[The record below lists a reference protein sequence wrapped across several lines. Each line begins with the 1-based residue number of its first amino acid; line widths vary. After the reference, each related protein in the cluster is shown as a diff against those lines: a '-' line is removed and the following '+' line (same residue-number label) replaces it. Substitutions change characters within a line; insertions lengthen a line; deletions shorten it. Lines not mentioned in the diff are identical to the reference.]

1 MIKKIARDVSEK
13 LNATPSRDFDG
24 MVGLEA
30 HLRKMQALLD
40 LDYDGVKMVGITGPA
55 GIGKTTI
62 ARALNSLLSDR
73 FQLTCF
79 MDNLKGSYYSGL
91 DGYGLKLR
99 LQEKFLSNI
108 LNQNGMTLCHLG
120 VMKERLCDKRVFII
134 LDDVDNVKQLEALA
148 DETTWFGNGS
158 RIVVTTENKELLW
171 EHGINNIY
179 HMGFPSDEEA
189 LEILCRYCFRKKHLY
204 HDFEKLVPR
213 VTKLCGNLPLGLSVV
228 GSSLRGKKED
238 VIIRL
243 ETIIDRDIEDVLRV
257 GYGSLD
263 ENEQTLFLHIAVFF
277 NYKDSDLVKTMFAD
291 SDVDVKQGLKILVN
305 RSLIEITTHG
315 EIIVMH
321 RLLQQVGKKA
331 IHKQEPWKRR
341 ILIDA
346 PEICDV
352 VEHAKGTR
360 NVVGIS
366 FDISSIREVSI
377 SQKAFKRL
385 LDLRF
390 LRVYKRKYDGNARMH
405 IPGEMEFPCC
415 VRLLDWEAYPT
426 KSLPPSFHPE
436 YLVELHMPNSQLE
449 KLWEGTQ
456 PLPNLKK
463 MDLSGSFHLKELPNL
478 SNGTSVELL
487 DLRCCESLVEIPS
500 SCSDLHKL
508 QKLWVTGCVNLQAIP
523 VHMNLASLEEVFMGG
538 CSRLRNKPVMSTNIR
553 QLYIS
558 ETAVEDVPASI
569 KRFSR
574 LMSLDL
580 SCSGKLKGVTHLP
593 TSLTQL
599 DLRYSEI
606 ERIPECFKA
615 LHQLQNLFLSG
626 CRRLALLPEL
636 PASLMLLMTDD
647 CESLEIISCPLKTPN
662 TRLKI
667 TNCFKLDRQSRR
679 AVIKQSF
686 ILGAALLPG
695 RQVPAEFDHRGRGN
709 VLTIRPDG
717 SPYMGFVVCLAISS
731 NRRDYSFSQLLCRHI
746 IAQDNLDPVE
756 NLVYVGIGD
765 VFRCRTEH
773 LFIFGSGLLDFYPSE
788 VSREIVFEFS
798 SSSHDFNIIE
808 CGARILSIQ
817 GSDESSLNQV
827 FEDHLEIEPT
837 VASDS
842 TNEVENL
849 EGDKQ
854 IGCWSWL
861 FPCFDFDLSHFVRHV
876 GSLVSGR
883 RR

>member
-1 MIKKIARDVSEK
+1 
-13 LNATPSRDFDG
+13 
-24 MVGLEA
+24 
-30 HLRKMQALLD
+30 
-40 LDYDGVKMVGITGPA
+40 
-55 GIGKTTI
+55 
-62 ARALNSLLSDR
+62 
-73 FQLTCF
+73 
-79 MDNLKGSYYSGL
+79 
-91 DGYGLKLR
+91 
-99 LQEKFLSNI
+99 
-108 LNQNGMTLCHLG
+108 
-120 VMKERLCDKRVFII
+120 
-134 LDDVDNVKQLEALA
+134 
-148 DETTWFGNGS
+148 
-158 RIVVTTENKELLW
+158 
-171 EHGINNIY
+171 
-179 HMGFPSDEEA
+179 
-189 LEILCRYCFRKKHLY
+189 
-204 HDFEKLVPR
+204 
-213 VTKLCGNLPLGLSVV
+213 
-228 GSSLRGKKED
+228 
-238 VIIRL
+238 
-243 ETIIDRDIEDVLRV
+243 
-257 GYGSLD
+257 
-263 ENEQTLFLHIAVFF
+263 
-277 NYKDSDLVKTMFAD
+277 
-291 SDVDVKQGLKILVN
+291 
-305 RSLIEITTHG
+305 
-315 EIIVMH
+315 
-321 RLLQQVGKKA
+321 
-331 IHKQEPWKRR
+331 
-341 ILIDA
+341 
-346 PEICDV
+346 
-352 VEHAKGTR
+352 
-360 NVVGIS
+360 
-366 FDISSIREVSI
+366 
-377 SQKAFKRL
+377 
-385 LDLRF
+385 
-390 LRVYKRKYDGNARMH
+390 
-405 IPGEMEFPCC
+405 
-415 VRLLDWEAYPT
+415 
-426 KSLPPSFHPE
+426 
-436 YLVELHMPNSQLE
+436 
-449 KLWEGTQ
+449 
-456 PLPNLKK
+456 

-478 SNGTSVELL
+478 SNGTSLELL

-523 VHMNLASLEEVFMGG
+523 VHMNLESLEEVFMGG
-538 CSRLRNKPVMSTNIR
+538 CSRLRNMPVMSTNIR

-569 KRFSR
+569 KRCSR

-662 TRLKI
+662 ARLKI

-686 ILGAALLPG
+686 ILGATLLPG

-731 NRRDYSFSQLLCRHI
+731 NRRDYSFSQLLCRRI

-827 FEDHLEIEPT
+827 FEDHIEIEPT